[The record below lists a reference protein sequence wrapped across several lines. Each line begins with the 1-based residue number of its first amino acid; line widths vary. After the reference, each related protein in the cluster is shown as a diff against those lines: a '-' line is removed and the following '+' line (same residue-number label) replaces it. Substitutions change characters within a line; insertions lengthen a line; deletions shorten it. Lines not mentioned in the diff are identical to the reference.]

1 MDETIPLQYSRQ
13 KGCELKLKEKTSEN
27 LISQTTI
34 LSMGFTKSMIANLL
48 SDPILR
54 DNPRYKSAAP
64 MKLWKEA
71 DVLNVMGTEAFQ
83 AEAAKAARRK
93 AGASKGVETKR
104 ENARVLADELI
115 STIHVQRVDLPELE
129 ELALQAQQ
137 DWYDLRERGEI
148 INPDREDVERWMV
161 NYIRHN
167 LCEYD
172 NSLYV
177 LFRPGKMAN
186 KDILYPKV
194 KCETLAKIA
203 RVYPEL
209 AEECKKQ
216 AEYYE

>member
-1 MDETIPLQYSRQ
+1 
-13 KGCELKLKEKTSEN
+13 
-27 LISQTTI
+27 
-34 LSMGFTKSMIANLL
+34 MGFTKSMIANLL
-48 SDPILR
+48 PDPILR

-64 MKLWKEA
+64 MKLWKKA
-71 DVLNVMGTEAFQ
+71 DVLDVMGTEAFQ

-115 STIHVQRVDLPELE
+115 SAIHVQRIDLDELRE
-129 ELALQAQQ
+129 MTLEAQQ
-137 DWYDLRERGEI
+137 DWYDFCERGEI
-148 INPDREDVERWMV
+148 GDPDHETVERWMV

-186 KDILYPKV
+186 KDMLYPKV
-194 KCETLAKIA
+194 KIETLTKIA
-203 RVYPEL
+203 QVYPEL
-209 AEECKKQ
+209 AGECKKQ
-216 AEYYE
+216 AGWYE

>member
-1 MDETIPLQYSRQ
+1 ME
-13 KGCELKLKEKTSEN
+13 EEKLITQSVV
-27 LISQTTI
+27 LT
-34 LSMGFTKSMIANLL
+34 MGFTKSMIAKLL
-48 SDPILR
+48 PPPVLKN
-54 DNPRYKSAAP
+54 NPRYASAAP

-71 DVLNVMGTEAFQ
+71 DVLGVMDTEAFQ

-93 AGASKGVETKR
+93 AGANKGVETKR

-115 STIHVQRVDLPELE
+115 SAIHVQRVDLPELE

-137 DWYDLRERGEI
+137 DWYDFRGRGEI
-148 INPDREDVERWMV
+148 VDPDREDMDRWMV

-203 RVYPEL
+203 QVYPEL

-216 AEYYE
+216 AECYI

>member
-1 MDETIPLQYSRQ
+1 ME
-13 KGCELKLKEKTSEN
+13 EEKLITQSVV
-27 LISQTTI
+27 LT
-34 LSMGFTKSMIANLL
+34 MGFTKSMIAKLL
-48 SDPILR
+48 PPPVLKN
-54 DNPRYKSAAP
+54 NPRYASAAP
-64 MKLWKEA
+64 MKLWKKA
-71 DVLNVMGTEAFQ
+71 DVLDVMGTEAFQ
-83 AEAAKAARRK
+83 AEAAKVARRK

-104 ENARVLADELI
+104 ENARALADELI
-115 STIHVQRVDLPELE
+115 SAIHVQRIDLPELE

-137 DWYDLRERGEI
+137 DWYDSRGRGEFVD
-148 INPDREDVERWMV
+148 PDRDDMDRWMV

-172 NSLYV
+172 NSLQG

-203 RVYPEL
+203 QVYPEL

>member
-48 SDPILR
+48 PDPILR

-64 MKLWKEA
+64 MKLWKKA
-71 DVLNVMGTEAFQ
+71 DVLDVMGTEAFQ

-115 STIHVQRVDLPELE
+115 SAVHVQRIDLDELRE
-129 ELALQAQQ
+129 MALEAQQ
-137 DWYDLRERGEI
+137 DWYDFCERGEI
-148 INPDREDVERWMV
+148 GDPDHETVERWMV

-186 KDILYPKV
+186 KDMLYPKV
-194 KCETLAKIA
+194 KIETLTKIA
-203 RVYPEL
+203 QVYPEL
-209 AEECKKQ
+209 AGECKKQ
-216 AEYYE
+216 AGWYE